1 MRLHGVRCRIGRP
14 GDGRR
19 ERDGA
24 ALRMAAVLA
33 FLLAAPTLGQAGR
46 VRHVWRT
53 APSLVG
59 LPGLASE
66 RYQNAADIILEQAA
80 RNLPL
85 HPGASSAFT
94 YRWNA
99 ERGQLERVDD
109 MVSPWLLTER
119 GQTL

>member
-1 MRLHGVRCRIGRP
+1 V
-14 GDGRR
+14 
-19 ERDGA
+19 ERK
-24 ALRMAAVLA
+24 RAAVVADHLEGVLA
-33 FLLAAPTLGQAGR
+33 LLLMVAAPAGAPS

-53 APSLVG
+53 APSLVR

-99 ERGQLERVDD
+99 DRDQLERSLPLRPETPSRVA
-109 MVSPWLLTER
+109 L
-119 GQTL
+119 